1 MYDKYE
7 QLTNKYEQL
16 TKAQQLCFLQI
27 MGETIKELKKELKKE
42 IKQEK
47 HYTSFSEYNDSRATI
62 KKN

>member
-1 MYDKYE
+1 MSDKYE

-27 MGETIKELKKELKKE
+27 MGETIKELKKE

>member
-1 MYDKYE
+1 MSDKYE

-27 MGETIKELKKELKKE
+27 MGETIKELKKE

-62 KKN
+62 KKKSNY